1 MRSKR
6 KRFCYRAFTLAEI
19 LITIGII
26 GVVAAITIPTLI
38 TNYQKK
44 ITATKLKKTYA
55 ELTNAVKL
63 SEADN
68 GEVSGW
74 NITNKS
80 EENFDEYILPYI
92 KASKKNYKAY
102 SFKYTFANG
111 ALGNTL
117 DIVNRSTV
125 VYTLLS
131 GVQIITSQTNKERK
145 GLSLVI
151 DLNGVETPPNR
162 IGRDT
167 FYITIYPVFG
177 VQMAQRDE
185 NEVASGKYVLKSR
198 KTLLNGPA
206 LYGYNCNNLGIWC
219 GALIQR
225 DGWTISK
232 DYPW

>member
-1 MRSKR
+1 MIETWEAKEKNS
-6 KRFCYRAFTLAEI
+6 ALAEI

-55 ELTNAVKL
+55 ELTNAVRL

-111 ALGNTL
+111 AL
-117 DIVNRSTV
+117 
-125 VYTLLS
+125 
-131 GVQIITSQTNKERK
+131 TSH
-145 GLSLVI
+145 
-151 DLNGVETPPNR
+151 
-162 IGRDT
+162 
-167 FYITIYPVFG
+167 
-177 VQMAQRDE
+177 
-185 NEVASGKYVLKSR
+185 
-198 KTLLNGPA
+198 
-206 LYGYNCNNLGIWC
+206 
-219 GALIQR
+219 
-225 DGWTISK
+225 
-232 DYPW
+232 